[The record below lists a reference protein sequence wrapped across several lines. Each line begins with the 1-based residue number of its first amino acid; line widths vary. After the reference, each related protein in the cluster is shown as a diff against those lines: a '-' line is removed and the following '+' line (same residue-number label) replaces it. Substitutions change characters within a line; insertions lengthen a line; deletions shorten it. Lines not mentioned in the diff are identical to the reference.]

1 MAKERKLGRPAD
13 QRKAL
18 LRNQVSQLIW
28 NGKITTT
35 LDRAKEVRSILL
47 SDLSQNH
54 TARELAERFQ
64 IGETS
69 LKNYFRGVFGENLSV
84 WLREARMRRAAELL
98 RDTELRV
105 AEIAEQVGY
114 ENQSKFAAVFAK
126 QFGCPPLEYRRRA
139 RLD

>member
-47 SDLSQNH
+47 SDLSHNH
-54 TARELAERFQ
+54 TAQELAERFQ

-84 WLREARMRRAAELL
+84 WLREARMRRA
-98 RDTELRV
+98 R
-105 AEIAEQVGY
+105 
-114 ENQSKFAAVFAK
+114 S
-126 QFGCPPLEYRRRA
+126 
-139 RLD
+139 